1 MAHTKRRSKMQ
12 IEQDNIK
19 YVLHKNREV
28 IKEALDKYDSLT
40 DSGFTTS
47 FAYQKVNLEGGRFD
61 FENKNYG
68 EVLTELTRLF
78 EFNSDPSSVVANA
91 RREGNKYLTLF
102 GKGQWTRTNIYEM
115 TTESRD
121 PEVARFLL
129 NEEIAKKAFTAYRNI
144 ERMRAA
150 EIVGVGGFGSDTFVG
165 YLYSMELQGKDSY
178 IMGNALLD
186 SLEES
191 RYGIHK
197 EFDAKEFIPS
207 SYSAATRGSLRQK
220 KKGDIYDN
228 EW

>member
-1 MAHTKRRSKMQ
+1 MARRKRRSKSQ
-12 IEQDNIK
+12 IESDNIQ
-19 YVLHKNREV
+19 YVLYKNRHA
-28 IKEALDKYDSLT
+28 IKEALDKYDSLV

-47 FAYQKVNLEGGRFD
+47 FAYQKANLEGGRFN

-78 EFNSDPSSVVANA
+78 EFNADPSSVVANA
-91 RREGNKYLTLF
+91 RREGLRYSTLF
-102 GKGQWTRTNIYEM
+102 GKGQWTRTNIYDM
-115 TTESRD
+115 TTESTD
-121 PEVARFLL
+121 PEIARFML
-129 NEEIAKKAFTAYRNI
+129 NEDAAKKAFTAYRNI

-186 SLEES
+186 SFEES
-191 RYGIHK
+191 HYGIQK
-197 EFDAKEFIPS
+197 EFDYKEFIPS
-207 SYSAATRGSLRQK
+207 SYNSATRSSNRLR
-220 KKGDIYDN
+220 GDIYEN

>member
-1 MAHTKRRSKMQ
+1 MARSKRRSKSQ
-12 IEQDNIK
+12 IEQDNIR
-19 YVLHKNREV
+19 YVLHKNRDA
-28 IKEALDKYDSLT
+28 IKEALNKYDALT

-61 FENKNYG
+61 FSGKNYG
-68 EVLTELTRLF
+68 EVITELTRLF
-78 EFNSDPSSVVANA
+78 EFNADPASVVANA
-91 RREGNKYLTLF
+91 RHEGNKYMTLF

-121 PEVARFLL
+121 PEVARFML

-165 YLYSMELQGKDSY
+165 YLYSMELQGKDAFV
-178 IMGNALLD
+178 MGNALLD

-197 EFDAKEFIPS
+197 EFDFKEFIPS
-207 SYSAATRGSLRQK
+207 SYKNATRGSLRNK
-220 KKGDIYDN
+220 EDIYNN

>member
-1 MAHTKRRSKMQ
+1 MAKNKRRSKAE

-19 YVLHKNREV
+19 YVLYKNRDA
-28 IKEALDKYDSLT
+28 IKDALERYDSLT
-40 DSGFTTS
+40 DNGFTTS
-47 FAYQKVNLEGGRFD
+47 FAYQKVNLEGGRFNFD
-61 FENKNYG
+61 NKNYG
-68 EVLTELTRLF
+68 EVLTELTRVF
-78 EFNSDPSSVVANA
+78 EFNADPSSTVSYA
-91 RREGNKYLTLF
+91 RKEGNKYITLF
-102 GKGQWTRTNIYEM
+102 GKGQWARTNIYEM

-121 PEVARFLL
+121 PEVARFML

-186 SLEES
+186 SLEET

-197 EFDAKEFIPS
+197 DFDHKEFIPA
-207 SYSAATRGSLRQK
+207 SYESATRGSLRNK
-220 KKGDIYDN
+220 EDIYN
-228 EW
+228 VEW